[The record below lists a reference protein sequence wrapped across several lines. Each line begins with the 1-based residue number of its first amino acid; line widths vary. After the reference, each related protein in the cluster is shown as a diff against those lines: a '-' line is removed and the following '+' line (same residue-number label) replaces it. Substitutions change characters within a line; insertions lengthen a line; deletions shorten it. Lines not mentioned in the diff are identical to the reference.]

1 MRNTG
6 SVCPICLARV
16 PARRVRRNKNW
27 YLEKICPIHGEFS
40 TVVWRGSENIRA
52 WVGDSPENGAEEG
65 LPCPDGCGLC
75 EKHLRGTCCTLL
87 EVTDRCNLHCRFCF
101 ADPASGSDLPLDTL
115 KAQIDEIVRQTGGTL
130 LQLSGGEPTVRD
142 DLAELIAYA
151 RAAGCDYVQLNTNGL
166 RLAADPSYARTLAL
180 AGLSFVF
187 LQFDGVTD
195 ALYEA
200 LRGLHGDYI
209 VLPDGTLEVLSD
221 RGRREGGGCCNEKR
235 TPRSRTAPSLQRAGC
250 AVRRNDQRQIFTA
263 WRDFCSAK
271 SRMVFRLRRWRFRMP
286 ETSILSGC
294 ASAACMCFATGSASR
309 FARRI

>member
-1 MRNTG
+1 M
-6 SVCPICLARV
+6 
-16 PARRVRRNKNW
+16 
-27 YLEKICPIHGEFS
+27 
-40 TVVWRGSENIRA
+40 
-52 WVGDSPENGAEEG
+52 
-65 LPCPDGCGLC
+65 
-75 EKHLRGTCCTLL
+75 
-87 EVTDRCNLHCRFCF
+87 
-101 ADPASGSDLPLDTL
+101 
-115 KAQIDEIVRQTGGTL
+115 IVRAAKAARCRWV
-130 LQLSGGEPTVRD
+130 QLTTNGIR
-142 DLAELIAYA
+142 LAEDEAYV
-151 RAAGCDYVQLNTNGL
+151 RELKE
-166 RLAADPSYARTLAL
+166 

-271 SRMVFRLRRWRFRMP
+271 RRMVLRLRRWRFRMP
-286 ETSILSGC
+286 ETSILSGY